1 MGVTSGNF
9 YLNMPQMTENAKH
22 IMSYLL
28 DKGWTKNAICGM
40 LGNMQTESTINPGI
54 WQSLIAGNY
63 SGGLGWC
70 NGHRQQSGH
79 HGHQQTDM
87 RWMT

>member
-54 WQSLIAGNY
+54 
-63 SGGLGWC
+63 
-70 NGHRQQSGH
+70 
-79 HGHQQTDM
+79 
-87 RWMT
+87 